1 MRPEPA
7 GGPAPPPM
15 VKGGA
20 WPRLTAPQADGP
32 DQETAQT
39 EGGGH
44 AHATSHSHHHPV
56 VEAYAGPAAELQ
68 ARGGAEAGELT
79 SLRTRQPGPP
89 AQPSGSRNRRATLST
104 PAPPHPAGLPQPPAP
119 GCANSSHQR
128 APTCLGPQGP
138 AHLHCPLP
146 APLLLLS
153 PSLPLLQPHR
163 PPLCCSSPFTWDSLT
178 ATESQVQCPLLKEA
192 HPDLLPQSGSHKWGF
207 LHTSPWSGS
216 RSYVLVKVAGV
227 APRSMRTGTDRPGS
241 QSPDFYKA
249 QPQCSRTTGVWNL
262 TGSQGL
268 NKTLA
273 LPQPCPRPRYVRML
287 CPRRTADPAF
297 AS

>member
-104 PAPPHPAGLPQPPAP
+104 PSPGWAATAPCSRLCQQQPPEGSHLPRPPRPCTPALPPPCPPPPPPPVALTSSAPATQASSLLFLPVYLGLPDGHRVSGPV
-119 GCANSSHQR
+119 SS
-128 APTCLGPQGP
+128 PQG
-138 AHLHCPLP
+138 
-146 APLLLLS
+146 S
-153 PSLPLLQPHR
+153 PP
-163 PPLCCSSPFTWDSLT
+163 
-178 ATESQVQCPLLKEA
+178 
-192 HPDLLPQSGSHKWGF
+192 
-207 LHTSPWSGS
+207 
-216 RSYVLVKVAGV
+216 
-227 APRSMRTGTDRPGS
+227 
-241 QSPDFYKA
+241 
-249 QPQCSRTTGVWNL
+249 
-262 TGSQGL
+262 
-268 NKTLA
+268 
-273 LPQPCPRPRYVRML
+273 
-287 CPRRTADPAF
+287 
-297 AS
+297 